1 MALAQPS
8 CRSQDTAGFLS
19 AIAVAAGVALASSQL
34 LDGTTFQII
43 LE

>member
-1 MALAQPS
+1 MALAEPS
-8 CRSQDTAGFLS
+8 FSSQDTAGVLP
-19 AIAVAAGVALASSQL
+19 AVAVAVALASSQL